1 MKWIRFGLVPVLVLT
16 LASAAL
22 ADDKTEA
29 KTEAKPAAA
38 KHGDWNK
45 SPEQASKDAL
55 AKWQGTLKLTDE
67 QKPKFESIMKDS
79 YQKMADARKDAA
91 GDRTKMKTSMQQIM
105 AERDESLAK
114 LLTPDQMKT
123 YQAEMEKKKAEAK
136 KKWDKDAKA
145 DTRDSAKEEKK

>member
-29 KTEAKPAAA
+29 KPAAA
-38 KHGDWNK
+38 KHGDWSNK
-45 SPEQASKDAL
+45 SPEQASKEAL
-55 AKWQGTLKLTDE
+55 AKWQGVLKLTDE
-67 QKPKFESIMKDS
+67 QKPQFESIMKDS
-79 YQKMADARKDAA
+79 YAKMADARKDAA
-91 GDRTKMKTSMQQIM
+91 GDMTKMKTSAQQIM

-136 KKWDKDAKA
+136 KKWDKNAKA
-145 DTRDSAKEEKK
+145 GTKDSAKEEKK